1 MVARVQRSS
10 VCADPSHTQLDATA
24 MDERRGFSERLDGAS
39 QDIRY
44 ALRTLAKNPAF
55 TVVAILMLA
64 LGIGANAAI
73 FSVVN
78 GVLLKPLPFPHP
90 EQLIRVW
97 QGETSDGAM
106 IPGPVSA
113 VNLDDWR
120 ARRRVLADI
129 AGYFYREG

>member
-1 MVARVQRSS
+1 MAAYEGR
-10 VCADPSHTQLDATA
+10 D
-24 MDERRGFSERLDGAS
+24 FSQRLDGVS

-55 TVVAILMLA
+55 TVVAILTLA

-97 QGETSDGAM
+97 QGETSDGKVNAEP
-106 IPGPVSA
+106 ISRRSASRSVSTP
-113 VNLDDWR
+113 R
-120 ARRRVLADI
+120 S
-129 AGYFYREG
+129 